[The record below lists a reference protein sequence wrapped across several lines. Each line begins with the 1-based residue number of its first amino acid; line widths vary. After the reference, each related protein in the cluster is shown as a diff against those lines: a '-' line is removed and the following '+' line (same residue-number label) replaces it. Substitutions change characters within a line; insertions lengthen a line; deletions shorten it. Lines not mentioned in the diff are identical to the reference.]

1 MRLGDAIAHFVVTLR
16 DEHLRSHH
24 TVDLYRR
31 TLIAFAEA
39 VGDLTVSRL
48 GRGHVR
54 EHLVQMRDG
63 HANSPATLRTKMA
76 ALRAFF
82 NFLLQRG
89 YRRTAPFL
97 PEDFRIRV
105 PRKVAASL
113 TQDELDALLSAVD
126 NGQGTTTRP
135 PRGRASGLSPVL
147 RDRILLFLLAGS
159 GLRVAEATR
168 LDLASV
174 DAERKAIRVQ
184 GKGGVERE
192 VFYDVEPLGPNGL
205 ALAFELAVDHV
216 PGFQVKPRPPIRGLA
231 GGRKSDVTKDIVIL
245 GELLRAEE
253 EGRSVSAA
261 ARHLADRCPEWG
273 ITDKTIR
280 QRYYKMKSA
289 QKSAAGQRQLLRVI
303 DTLRLIRFY
312 SD

>member
-63 HANSPATLRTKMA
+63 DANSPATLRTKMA

-168 LDLASV
+168 LDLASI
-174 DAERKAIRVQ
+174 DAERKAIRVH

-192 VFYDVEPLGPNGL
+192 VFYDVEPLQSFMDEYLIARRKLGL
-205 ALAFELAVDHV
+205 LDGSMFINFRDGKGLSSRGVQMLVKGRELARHF
-216 PGFQVKPRPPIRGLA
+216 GFKIDPTPPRDP
-231 GGRKSDVTKDIVIL
+231 RKKGKVVM
-245 GELLRAEE
+245 
-253 EGRSVSAA
+253 RSLTP
-261 ARHLADRCPEWG
+261 R
-273 ITDKTIR
+273 
-280 QRYYKMKSA
+280 
-289 QKSAAGQRQLLRVI
+289 
-303 DTLRLIRFY
+303 
-312 SD
+312 